1 LTTNAER
8 IHGSAG
14 LTNQQKMPTSL
25 DGASYWQFVASLENT
40 ENMSYYTDLDN
51 DLGAD
56 YEARQHMRDHEAKR
70 LSKKREFDA
79 AVARQVKI
87 ELAKLKIKQTQK
99 STAYHAP
106 RGLMVDVQCK
116 CGDIF
121 QARKADRDRGWGRYC
136 SKSCKAKFSR

>member
-1 LTTNAER
+1 LRDAICSSYFVITNR
-8 IHGSAG
+8 H
-14 LTNQQKMPTSL
+14 QK
-25 DGASYWQFVASLENT
+25 
-40 ENMSYYTDLDN
+40 MSYYTDLDN

-56 YEARQHMRDHEAKR
+56 YEARQHMREHEAKR
-70 LSKKREFDA
+70 LLKKRVFDA

-87 ELAKLKIKQTQK
+87 EIAKLGIQHAHK
-99 STAYHAP
+99 STPNNAP
-106 RGLMVDVQCK
+106 RGTMVAVKCK